1 MCCKAESC
9 GISLS
14 AVILK
19 SVCCRK
25 STFYS
30 QTIALLPVFE
40 DFAKANPYLS
50 IFIIPHSSD
59 ICIDF
64 IRNIWYNV
72 RYGGEDMIRIA
83 VCDDFKDTV
92 NQVNGYLSE
101 YQQLKERKL
110 DIKSFFNAE
119 DLWEYLRKNRCDLI
133 ILDIELVKMNG
144 VELGHLIRTEL
155 KDNIIKIVYISAKN
169 CYDRQLFDVQ
179 PLNFLQKPIDKEK
192 LFKMVDLTVEL
203 LSSSERVFV
212 FESKQGTFRIK
223 FNDILYFESF
233 DHYFKIATKS
243 GDYEF
248 KSTMSEIK
256 EQISEARFV
265 QVHRSYIIN
274 YDNTSHIKYEEVTML
289 NGDVISVS
297 RDRRKEVRE
306 IVSEWERGKI

>member
-1 MCCKAESC
+1 
-9 GISLS
+9 
-14 AVILK
+14 
-19 SVCCRK
+19 
-25 STFYS
+25 
-30 QTIALLPVFE
+30 
-40 DFAKANPYLS
+40 
-50 IFIIPHSSD
+50 
-59 ICIDF
+59 
-64 IRNIWYNV
+64 
-72 RYGGEDMIRIA
+72 MIRIA

-101 YQQLKERKL
+101 YQQLRNRKL
-110 DIKSFFNAE
+110 DIKSFFTAE
-119 DLWEYLRKNRCDLI
+119 ALWEYLRKNRCDLI

-179 PLNFLQKPIDKEK
+179 PLNFLPKPIDKEK
-192 LFKMVDLTVEL
+192 LFKMIDLTIQ
-203 LSSSERVFV
+203 LSNNNERFFT
-212 FESKQGTFRIK
+212 FENKQGAFRIK
-223 FNDILYFESF
+223 FSDILYFESF
-233 DHYFKIATKS
+233 DHDIKIATVS

-274 YDNTSHIKYEEVTML
+274 YDNTSHIKYEKITML
-289 NGDVISVS
+289 NGDVIPIG

-306 IVSEWERGKI
+306 IISEWERDKI

>member
-1 MCCKAESC
+1 M
-9 GISLS
+9 
-14 AVILK
+14 LK
-19 SVCCRK
+19 V
-25 STFYS
+25 
-30 QTIALLPVFE
+30 
-40 DFAKANPYLS
+40 
-50 IFIIPHSSD
+50 
-59 ICIDF
+59 
-64 IRNIWYNV
+64 
-72 RYGGEDMIRIA
+72 A
-83 VCDDFKDTV
+83 VCDDIREEVT
-92 NQVNGYLSE
+92 QITEYLIE
-101 YQQLKERKL
+101 YQELKNQRIEIL
-110 DIKSFFNAE
+110 PFFNAE
-119 DLWEYLRKNRCDLI
+119 DLWEYLKNKSCDLI

-203 LSSSERVFV
+203 LSSKDRIFV

-248 KSTMSEIK
+248 KSTMAEIK
-256 EQISEARFV
+256 EQISEARFI

-274 YDNTSHIKYEEVTML
+274 YDNTCHIKYEEITML
-289 NGDVISVS
+289 NGDIITIS

-306 IVSEWERGKI
+306 IILEWERGNI